1 MLMAHS
7 SNFSSREKY
16 HPEPSEDDTYKQ
28 QRVEPNIQQANP
40 NNSGNSGLLMGQYSG
55 TMMLM
60 VHKNESLDH
69 LKSNQ
74 TTDEEQDEMLL
85 TRTDVGGGSS

>member
-1 MLMAHS
+1 
-7 SNFSSREKY
+7 
-16 HPEPSEDDTYKQ
+16 
-28 QRVEPNIQQANP
+28 
-40 NNSGNSGLLMGQYSG
+40 MGQYSG

-60 VHKNESLDH
+60 VHKNESLD
-69 LKSNQ
+69 LLNSNQ